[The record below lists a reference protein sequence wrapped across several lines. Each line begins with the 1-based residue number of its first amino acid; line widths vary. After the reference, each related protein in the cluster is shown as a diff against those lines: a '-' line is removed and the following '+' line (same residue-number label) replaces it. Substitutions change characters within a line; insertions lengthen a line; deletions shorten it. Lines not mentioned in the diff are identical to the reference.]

1 MKHTCSYLQW
11 NLSIDWNPVSIKYQ
25 IHKTIIKICTTLHLE
40 EKKKG
45 LNDLS
50 IVWTHLE
57 PGFKI
62 YLWKKPLWTK
72 LEKVRGKIGKPKVW
86 EIGQCHYQPAP
97 LSSLHVER
105 LVIYFHSSGSHGNRT
120 SRIRNTKAIW
130 KTLNLTQWKPWL
142 KLQRKLRYQATKAI
156 HLW

>member
-50 IVWTHLE
+50 IFWTHLE
-57 PGFKI
+57 PGFKN
-62 YLWKKPLWTK
+62 LLMKETFMNKT
-72 LEKVRGKIGKPKVW
+72 GKGQRENWQTKVW
-86 EIGQCHYQPAP
+86 EIGQRHYQPAP
-97 LSSLHVER
+97 LASLHAER
-105 LVIYFHSSGSHGNRT
+105 LVVYFHISGSQGNRT

-142 KLQRKLRYQATKAI
+142 KPQRKLRYQATKAI
-156 HLW
+156 HSW